1 MKFVV
6 ITFNKKNF
14 ICERRVPVE
23 SMGIT
28 KSKKHSKVTV
38 DKKNQ
43 SKEGAVADEQAQVL
57 TVVFVCY
64 RQANQ
69 L

>member
-1 MKFVV
+1 
-6 ITFNKKNF
+6 
-14 ICERRVPVE
+14 
-23 SMGIT
+23 MGIT
-28 KSKKHSKVTV
+28 KSEKHSQVTV

-43 SKEGAVADEQAQVL
+43 SKEGDVADEQAQVL
-57 TVVFVCY
+57 TVVFVRY

>member
-1 MKFVV
+1 
-6 ITFNKKNF
+6 
-14 ICERRVPVE
+14 
-23 SMGIT
+23 MGIT